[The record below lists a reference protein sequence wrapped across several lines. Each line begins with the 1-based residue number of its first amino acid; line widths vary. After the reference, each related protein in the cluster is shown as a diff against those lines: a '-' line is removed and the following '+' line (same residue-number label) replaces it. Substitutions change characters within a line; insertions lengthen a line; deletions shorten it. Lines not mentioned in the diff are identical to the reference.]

1 MTGRVIAVD
10 FDGTLCENKFPEI
23 GEPKKYIIDIVK
35 ELKRQGNKI
44 ILWSCRS
51 GQPLIKA
58 VMWCAEQGLLFD
70 AVNENLPE
78 IIEMYGG
85 DARKVWADIYI
96 DDKNGVIGYN
106 KIFNVRVDVRPLQD
120 ILSRSDTEYS
130 YNTERRK

>member
-1 MTGRVIAVD
+1 MTGKVIAVD

-23 GEPKKYIIDIVK
+23 GEPKKDILDAVK
-35 ELKRQGNKI
+35 KLKQQGNKI

-85 DARKVWADIYI
+85 DTRKVWADIYI
-96 DDKNGVIGYN
+96 DDKNSVMGYG
-106 KIFNVRVDVRPLQD
+106 KTLTTPLD
-120 ILSRSDTEYS
+120 LRLACMDTKNFLRGEI
-130 YNTERRK
+130 

>member
-1 MTGRVIAVD
+1 MTGKVIAVD

-23 GEPKKYIIDIVK
+23 GEPKKDILDAVK
-35 ELKRQGNKI
+35 KLKQQGNKI

-85 DARKVWADIYI
+85 DTRKVWADIYI
-96 DDKNGVIGYN
+96 DDKNSVMGYGKASN
-106 KIFNVRVDVRPLQD
+106 TPLD
-120 ILSRSDTEYS
+120 LRLACMDTKDFLRGEI
-130 YNTERRK
+130 

>member
-1 MTGRVIAVD
+1 MTGKVIAVD

-23 GEPKKYIIDIVK
+23 GEPKKDILDAVK
-35 ELKRQGNKI
+35 KLRQQGNKI

-85 DARKVWADIYI
+85 DTRKVWADIYI
-96 DDKNGVIGYN
+96 DDKNSVMGYG
-106 KIFNVRVDVRPLQD
+106 KTLTTPLNLQ
-120 ILSRSDTEYS
+120 LACMDTKNFLRGEI
-130 YNTERRK
+130 

>member
-1 MTGRVIAVD
+1 MTGKVIAVD

-23 GEPKKYIIDIVK
+23 GEPKKDILDAVK
-35 ELKRQGNKI
+35 KLKQQGNKI

-85 DARKVWADIYI
+85 DTRKVWADIYI
-96 DDKNGVIGYN
+96 DDKNSFIGYGEASTT
-106 KIFNVRVDVRPLQD
+106 PLD
-120 ILSRSDTEYS
+120 LRLACMDTKKFLMGE
-130 YNTERRK
+130 K

>member
-1 MTGRVIAVD
+1 MTGKVIAVD

-23 GEPKKYIIDIVK
+23 GEPKKDILDAVK
-35 ELKRQGNKI
+35 KLKQQGNKI

-85 DARKVWADIYI
+85 DTRKVWADIYI
-96 DDKNGVIGYN
+96 DDKNSVMGYVKASN
-106 KIFNVRVDVRPLQD
+106 TPLD
-120 ILSRSDTEYS
+120 LRLACIDTKDFLRGE
-130 YNTERRK
+130 K